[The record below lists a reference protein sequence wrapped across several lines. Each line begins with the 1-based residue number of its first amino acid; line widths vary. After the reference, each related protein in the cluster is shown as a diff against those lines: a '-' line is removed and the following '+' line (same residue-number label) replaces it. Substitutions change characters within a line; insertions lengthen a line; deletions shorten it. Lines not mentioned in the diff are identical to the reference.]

1 MTCIAHKM
9 NDITIADIKQNITT
23 KAHKYSNK
31 YAKTKNAINTEK
43 TILATVMRMDNEVK
57 ECSCARCKYER
68 FDPFVYKISRTMDI
82 EYKKQIQNGFKYH
95 TTTRNK
101 YDFITNITNAI
112 ATDTKITYP
121 IQKLNYLSR
130 LFIHRDYNIFT
141 KIKNECNKISTQ
153 YVNMRTATFVMFE
166 TLDKATLR
174 DQHDYEYGD
183 VMELYPFQM
192 AVKNGRLTEKLGYSV
207 NEVIDIEYES
217 IDDGWLYYIKE
228 NEILRL
234 KPIFVYI
241 LESHSELPYQD
252 ITLLAFKDI
261 LPQIDL
267 RHNYI
272 AKYIIEVIYRDKREK
287 NDVLFDTLHVKTK
300 NVFRSVEDKV
310 DLIPT
315 KRDPR
320 PSDLYYGYNLFA
332 FTSTL
337 KLTDF
342 INNFFCEKKDDRFFF
357 QIDHQ
362 TNSTSLVEI
371 SKKQLKRIRKK
382 NKVKQ
387 YDELEHDLK
396 IITDSN
402 VSKQETTQQTQET
415 RQETT
420 QVLPKS
426 KERQVL
432 FFNDDESDSES
443 ETESETESES
453 GDKTDKTDELR
464 QPQEQ
469 PEHLPITYRVDIS
482 TESKNIIETSIKLL
496 LKTNSNARETFNIYT
511 EYVVIK
517 DLDKHYTRDRYI
529 NMYLTNPSKQIS
541 SPLYHLYLNKD
552 NTIRDITYVSSCF

>member
-1 MTCIAHKM
+1 
-9 NDITIADIKQNITT
+9 
-23 KAHKYSNK
+23 
-31 YAKTKNAINTEK
+31 
-43 TILATVMRMDNEVK
+43 
-57 ECSCARCKYER
+57 
-68 FDPFVYKISRTMDI
+68 
-82 EYKKQIQNGFKYH
+82 
-95 TTTRNK
+95 
-101 YDFITNITNAI
+101 
-112 ATDTKITYP
+112 
-121 IQKLNYLSR
+121 
-130 LFIHRDYNIFT
+130 
-141 KIKNECNKISTQ
+141 
-153 YVNMRTATFVMFE
+153 
-166 TLDKATLR
+166 
-174 DQHDYEYGD
+174 
-183 VMELYPFQM
+183 M

-396 IITDSN
+396 INN
-402 VSKQETTQQTQET
+402 VSKDITQQT
-415 RQETT
+415 QETT

-426 KERQVL
+426 
-432 FFNDDESDSES
+432 
-443 ETESETESES
+443 ESES